1 MTDTAQPAKK
11 MRLRYQGQCRLC
23 GTDVAAGAQAVYYRD
38 AKAIECLPCHDGAP
52 AAQPPA
58 AAEPS
63 PTETP
68 TPSAPTEPLAFSE
81 GVAGGSAREEYD
93 RRMARREA
101 RVRERFPRAGGLLL
115 SIFEEGQ
122 PTKAWKVGAG
132 GEETLGGTFDRMAGP
147 ELRVL
152 HDRRIPRS
160 RANID
165 HIVVCRNGVMVI
177 DAKRYQGRPSLKVEG
192 GFFRPV
198 THKLTVGGRDRTK
211 LVDGVRKQVD
221 LVTAAL
227 EDVPVPVQGFLCFLD
242 ADWPLIGGAFSIHGV
257 GVLWP
262 RRMRKLLEADGPLS
276 IDEIAEIQA
285 RLGAAFPPA

>member
-1 MTDTAQPAKK
+1 MTDTAGPAKK

-23 GTDVAAGAQAVYYRD
+23 GTEVEAGAQAVYFRD
-38 AKAIECLPCHDGAP
+38 AKGIECLSCFDDAAAAEPPTAPPPADTPGAP
-52 AAQPPA
+52 AAP
-58 AAEPS
+58 
-63 PTETP
+63 
-68 TPSAPTEPLAFSE
+68 EPLAYSE
-81 GVAGGSAREEYD
+81 GVAGGSARDEYE

-115 SIFEEGQ
+115 KIYEEGQ

-132 GEETLGGTFDRMAGP
+132 GEETLGGTFDRIAGP

-152 HDRRIPRS
+152 HDRRIPRT

-177 DAKRYQGRPSLKVEG
+177 DAKRYKGRPSLKVEG
-192 GFFRPV
+192 GFFRPTV
-198 THKLTVGGRDRTK
+198 HKLTVDGRDRTK
-211 LVDGVRKQVD
+211 LVEGMRKQVD

-242 ADWPLIGGAFSIHGV
+242 ADWPLIGGAFTIHGV

-262 RRMRKLLEADGPLS
+262 RRLRKLLEKEGPLGS
-276 IDEIAEIQA
+276 EEIEQIQA
-285 RLGAAFPPA
+285 RLAAAFPAA

>member
-1 MTDTAQPAKK
+1 MTDTAGPAKK

-23 GTDVAAGAQAVYYRD
+23 GTEVEAGAQAVYFRD
-38 AKAIECLPCHDGAP
+38 AKAIECLSCFDDA
-52 AAQPPA
+52 A
-58 AAEPS
+58 AAEP
-63 PTETP
+63 PTAPPPADTP
-68 TPSAPTEPLAFSE
+68 GAPTAPEPLAYSE
-81 GVAGGSAREEYD
+81 GVAGDSARDEYE

-115 SIFEEGQ
+115 KIYEEGQ

-132 GEETLGGTFDRMAGP
+132 GEETLGGTFNRIAGP

-152 HDRRIPRS
+152 HDRRVPRT

-177 DAKRYQGRPSLKVEG
+177 DAKRYKGRPSLKVEG
-192 GFFRPV
+192 GFFRPTV
-198 THKLTVGGRDRTK
+198 HKLTVDGRDRTK
-211 LVDGVRKQVD
+211 LVEGVRKQVD

-242 ADWPLIGGAFSIHGV
+242 ADWPLIGGAFTIHGV

-262 RRMRKLLEADGPLS
+262 RRLRKLLEKEGPLGS
-276 IDEIAEIQA
+276 EEIEQIQA
-285 RLGAAFPPA
+285 RLAAAFPAA